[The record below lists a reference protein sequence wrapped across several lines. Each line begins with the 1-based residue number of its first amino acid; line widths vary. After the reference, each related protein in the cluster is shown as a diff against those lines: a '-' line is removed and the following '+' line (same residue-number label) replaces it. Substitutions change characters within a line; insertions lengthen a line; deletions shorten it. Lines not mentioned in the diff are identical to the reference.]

1 MCARET
7 ISKSEGGVKCKTVRK
22 IRNFQKTDTE
32 KLRDLFARAGEQ
44 SPWGGSV
51 SVRQL
56 DLLLLRPQYSPE
68 ADLFVAEN
76 RGGKLAAY
84 ADVIREVRIGRVVMD
99 VYVQPEFR
107 RQGLGLKLVES
118 VKVRALSL
126 GAQKIH
132 ALVDESNAGGREF
145 LSRAAFKQ
153 VRKYLVLERTQS
165 KVAKVRSPFGG
176 LQLGHFQAG
185 DEQRLADIQNLSF
198 KGSWGFCPNTAEE
211 IGFFLAL
218 TMTRLENIFVLR
230 DRKEVVGYLW
240 PQITEQIG
248 AAGGNHGWI
257 HMVGVR
263 PELRGRG
270 FGRNLILTGLA
281 YFAEKEAKAV
291 ELTVDEKNQPAVKL
305 YRSLGFKTK
314 ARKIWYEYILP

>member
-1 MCARET
+1 MC
-7 ISKSEGGVKCKTVRK
+7 K
-22 IRNFQKTDTE
+22 IRNFQKSDTE
-32 KLRDLFARAGEQ
+32 KLRDLFARGGEQ
-44 SPWGGSV
+44 SPWGTSV
-51 SVRQL
+51 NVRQL
-56 DLLLLRPQYSPE
+56 DLLLQRPQYSPE
-68 ADLFVAEN
+68 ADLFLAVDRA
-76 RGGKLAAY
+76 GKLVAY

-99 VYVQPEFR
+99 IYVQPEFR
-107 RQGLGLKLVES
+107 GLGLGRKLVES
-118 VKVRALSL
+118 VKGRALSL

-145 LSRAAFKQ
+145 LLQAAFKQ
-153 VRKYLVLERTQS
+153 VRKYLVLERIQA

-176 LQLGHFQAG
+176 LRLGHFQAG
-185 DEQRLADIQNLSF
+185 DEQQLADIQNLSF

-230 DRKEVVGYLW
+230 EKKEVVGYLW
-240 PQITEQIG
+240 PQITEKRVASG
-248 AAGGNHGWI
+248 ENHGWI

-270 FGRNLILTGLA
+270 FGRNLVMLGLEH
-281 YFAEKEAKAV
+281 FAKQGAKEV

-314 ARKIWYEYILP
+314 ARKLWYEHLLP